1 MASENTIIIDVE
13 VQASDAAQKL
23 AQTKQQIAAL
33 KSEQKQLNE
42 FIKAGA
48 DQTGELS
55 AQYAQNAAEIKQLTA
70 QEKMYTAQLNIT
82 TEGNKAMGDSLVEM
96 SATLARLKAEYRG
109 MTEEQR
115 KSAGGQELLKSIQ
128 DLDGKMKEAD
138 GTLGDFQRNVGNY
151 ASALGGSNQV
161 VVKAAQLFVG
171 GFRNGLTQAGA
182 ALKAFGKTLLTT
194 PVGWIMA
201 GVTALIKVFQQLR
214 DAFRRNDEAGTA
226 LAVAMAR
233 LKPVVTAIKEVFTA
247 LAGAVATFVGGV
259 TKAASAI
266 IGFLVPSFREA
277 AKAAEEAVRAQDA
290 LEDKEREY
298 TVASAQRAKER
309 AQLED
314 EARNNEKL
322 TNEERMAML
331 TRSKELAEQDL
342 KDRKEIAAEKFR
354 LLQQEAKETNDTS
367 DAMKNRLAEAQAAM
381 LDADREFVE
390 GTRRLNRQLRS
401 TREEMERD
409 AQQKAQAARQR
420 WEEIKRAR
428 QEAAKTETDEL
439 RKLEDMT
446 IAMITDEAEREEK
459 TLKVKYDREVADL
472 RKRLDEEKNLTAKA
486 REAINAQIVM
496 LEKQHTAELEA
507 IRERYSKE
515 ALDREIAAQREIIDA
530 RIAAMDEGQAK
541 EEAAL
546 NARYAAEI
554 QDLRR
559 RLTEEADL
567 TVSER
572 EALNEKIKSLE
583 MQQAADIAAIRK
595 KAWEDNIKSLYEQ
608 STANIA
614 NLLNEKLLEA
624 GENASLQAQAQ
635 LEAAR
640 SQLAQLRGM
649 TEQTYLSLFGTEEAY
664 KAAVLAA
671 EKEIYDARKA
681 SEDALAQQAQQIGD
695 TMQAV
700 TSSLSDV
707 FEAVA
712 GDTEEYEK
720 FKKAMAIVDAMIS
733 MATTIAAATTASTA
747 GDPYTMAIRIAAN
760 VAAVTAQFAAV
771 IKAIKAAA
779 IPSAPS
785 FAEGGI
791 VPGTDYTGDKV
802 VSRLNSGEMV
812 LTKAMQENLLRLL
825 SAGVPA
831 HSVDY
836 SRMREAFREAVAELP
851 APTLVYSQFED
862 FTRNIRK
869 INNIT
874 RL

>member
-1 MASENTIIIDVE
+1 MASENTIIIDID
-13 VQASDAAQKL
+13 VQASEAAQKL

-33 KSEQKQLNE
+33 KAEQKQLNE

-55 AQYAQNAAEIKQLTA
+55 ARYAQNAAEIKQLTA

-96 SATLARLKAEYRG
+96 SATLARLKSEYRG

-161 VVKAAQLFVG
+161 VVKAAQLFAG
-171 GFRNGLTQAGA
+171 GFRNGITQAGA

-194 PVGWIMA
+194 PVGWIVA

-214 DAFRRNDEAGTA
+214 DAFQRNDDAGTA

-233 LKPVVTAIKEVFTA
+233 LKPVVTAIKEVFSA
-247 LAGAVATFVGGV
+247 LAGSVATFVGGV

-266 IGFLVPSFREA
+266 IGFLVPSFKAASDAAAEA
-277 AKAAEEAVRAQDA
+277 AKAQDA
-290 LEDKEREY
+290 LEDKERDY

-322 TNEERMAML
+322 TNDERMAML

-342 KDRKEIAAEKFR
+342 KDRKAIAAEKFR

-428 QEAAKTETDEL
+428 QEAAKTELDEL
-439 RKLEDMT
+439 RKLEDLT
-446 IAMITDEAEREEK
+446 IAMIADTTQRSLQETDTRYTREI
-459 TLKVKYDREVADL
+459 ADL
-472 RKRLDEEKNLTAKA
+472 KARLDTEKNLTIKA

-496 LEKQHTAELEA
+496 LEKQRVTAMQA
-507 IRERYSKE
+507 IRDAASEEERQKAMEEYKANLE
-515 ALDREIAAQREIIDA
+515 AQREA
-530 RIAAMDEGQAK
+530 V
-541 EEAAL
+541 EEQGRVTRL
-546 NARYAAEI
+546 RYEYMFG
-554 QDLRR
+554 
-559 RLTEEADL
+559 E
-567 TVSER
+567 
-572 EALNEKIKSLE
+572 LE
-583 MQQAADIAAIRK
+583 NHLDRMM
-595 KAWEDNIKSLYEQ
+595 
-608 STANIA
+608 
-614 NLLNEKLLEA
+614 LEV
-624 GENASLQAQAQ
+624 GENARKQSEANLQYAQQQLEVLKNMDAETQAQMFDNVQQYETAVLQA
-635 LEAAR
+635 ER
-640 SQLAQLRGM
+640 
-649 TEQTYLSLFGTEEAY
+649 
-664 KAAVLAA
+664 AV
-671 EKEIYDARKA
+671 YDARMQG
-681 SEDALAQQAQQIGD
+681 EQALREQVETIGQ

-700 TSSLSDV
+700 TSSLNDLFSAAAEDS
-707 FEAVA
+707 EA
-712 GDTEEYEK
+712 YEK

-733 MATTIAAATTASTA
+733 MATTIAAATTASTQ

-779 IPSAPS
+779 IPSAPAFS
-785 FAEGGI
+785 EGGV
-791 VPGTDYTGDKV
+791 VPGSSYTGDRV
-802 VSRLNSGEMV
+802 TARLNSGEMV
-812 LTKAMQENLLRLL
+812 LTKAMQENLLRML
-825 SAGVPA
+825 AEGVP
-831 HSVDY
+831 HWGMDY
-836 SRMREAFREAVAELP
+836 NRLADAFRDAVEDIP
-851 APTLVYSQFED
+851 APVMIYSEFEQFQRNVKKI
-862 FTRNIRK
+862 RNITK
-869 INNIT
+869 I
-874 RL
+874 

>member
-1 MASENTIIIDVE
+1 MASENTIIIDVD
-13 VQASDAAQKL
+13 VQASEAAQKL

-33 KSEQKQLNE
+33 KAEQKQLNE

-82 TEGNKAMGDSLVEM
+82 TERNRAMGDSLVEM

-115 KSAGGQELLKSIQ
+115 KSAVGQELLKSIQ

-161 VVKAAQLFVG
+161 VVKAAQLFAG
-171 GFRNGLTQAGA
+171 GFRNGITQAGA

-194 PVGWIMA
+194 PVGWIVA

-214 DAFRRNDEAGTA
+214 DAFRRNDDAGTA

-233 LKPVVTAIKEVFTA
+233 LKPVVTAVKEVFSA

-266 IGFLVPSFREA
+266 IGFLVPSFKAASDAAAQA
-277 AKAAEEAVRAQDA
+277 AKAQDA

-298 TVASAQRAKER
+298 TIATAQRAKER

-342 KDRKEIAAEKFR
+342 RDRKAIAAEKFR
-354 LLQQEAKETNDTS
+354 LLQQEARETNDTS
-367 DAMKNRLAEAQAAM
+367 DAMKNRLADAQAAM

-390 GTRRLNRQLRS
+390 GTRRLNRQLRA

-428 QEAAKTETDEL
+428 QEAAKTELDEL

-446 IAMITDEAEREEK
+446 IAMIADTTQRSLQETDTRYTREI
-459 TLKVKYDREVADL
+459 ADL
-472 RKRLDEEKNLTAKA
+472 KARLDTEKNLTVKA

-496 LEKQHTAELEA
+496 LEKQRVTAMQA
-507 IRERYSKE
+507 IRDAASEEERQK
-515 ALDREIAAQREIIDA
+515 
-530 RIAAMDEGQAK
+530 AM
-541 EEAAL
+541 EE
-546 NARYAAEI
+546 Y
-554 QDLRR
+554 
-559 RLTEEADL
+559 
-567 TVSER
+567 
-572 EALNEKIKSLE
+572 K
-583 MQQAADIAAIRK
+583 
-595 KAWEDNIKSLYEQ
+595 
-608 STANIA
+608 ANI
-614 NLLNEKLLEA
+614 E
-624 GENASLQAQAQ
+624 AQ
-635 LEAAR
+635 LEAVEEQGRVTRLRYEYMFGELENHLDRMMLEVGENAR
-640 SQLAQLRGM
+640 KQSEANLQYAQQRLAVLKNMDADTQAQM
-649 TEQTYLSLFGTEEAY
+649 FDNVQQYE
-664 KAAVLAA
+664 AAVLQA
-671 EKEIYDARKA
+671 ERAVYDARMQG
-681 SEDALAQQAQQIGD
+681 EQALREQVETIGQ

-700 TSSLSDV
+700 TSSLNDLFSAAAEDS
-707 FEAVA
+707 EA
-712 GDTEEYEK
+712 YEK

-733 MATTIAAATTASTA
+733 MATTIAAATTASTQ

-779 IPSAPS
+779 IPSAPAFS
-785 FAEGGI
+785 EGGV
-791 VPGTDYTGDKV
+791 VPGSSYTGDRV
-802 VSRLNSGEMV
+802 TARLNSGEMV
-812 LTKAMQENLLRLL
+812 LTKAMQENLLHLL
-825 SAGVPA
+825 ASGIPPA
-831 HSVDY
+831 ATDY
-836 SRMREAFREAVAELP
+836 SRLADAFRDAVEDIP
-851 APTLVYSQFED
+851 APVMIYSEFEQFQRNVKKI
-862 FTRNIRK
+862 RNITK
-869 INNIT
+869 I
-874 RL
+874 

>member
-82 TEGNKAMGDSLVEM
+82 TQGNRKMGDSLVEM
-96 SATLARLKAEYRG
+96 SATLAQLKAEYRG
-109 MTEEQR
+109 MTAAQR
-115 KSAGGQELLKSIQ
+115 ESAGGKELLASIQ
-128 DLDGKMKEAD
+128 QLDAKMKEAD
-138 GTLGDFQRNVGNY
+138 GTMGDFQRNVGNY
-151 ASALGGSNQV
+151 QSALLGLNGTTAKVAS
-161 VVKAAQLFVG
+161 LFAG
-171 GFRNGLTQAGA
+171 GFKNGLAAAGNA
-182 ALKAFGKTLLTT
+182 VKAFGKTLLTT
-194 PVGWIMA
+194 PLGWILAAFKAVM
-201 GVTALIKVFQQLR
+201 VVIDQVR
-214 DAFRRNDEAGTA
+214 DAFKRNDEAGTA
-226 LAVAMAR
+226 LSVALSRLQPVITVIRKGFEGLATAVA
-233 LKPVVTAIKEVFTA
+233 
-247 LAGAVATFVGGV
+247 AVVGGI
-259 TKAASAI
+259 TKAATALLMLI
-266 IGFLVPSFREA
+266 PRFREA
-277 AKAAEEAVRAQDA
+277 ANAAAELKTAEDA
-290 LEDKEREY
+290 LQDTERQY
-298 TVASAQRAKER
+298 TIDSAERAKQRAK
-309 AQLED
+309 LED
-314 EARNNEKL
+314 EARSNEKL
-322 TNEERMAML
+322 TAEQRLALLQESADLAKKDLEERQA
-331 TRSKELAEQDL
+331 
-342 KDRKEIAAEKFR
+342 IAAERYR
-354 LLQQEAKETNDTS
+354 LLKEEAKESSDTS
-367 DAMKNRLAEAQAAM
+367 DAMKDKLAEAYAAM
-381 LDADREFVE
+381 INAETEFVQ
-390 GTRRLNRQLRS
+390 GTRRLNMQMKSARQ
-401 TREEMERD
+401 EIERD
-409 AQQKAQAARQR
+409 QQQAAQAARQR
-420 WEEIKRAR
+420 WEEAKRAR

-446 IAMITDEAEREEK
+446 IAMISDEAEREIAAANA
-459 TLKVKYDREVADL
+459 KYTREVADL

-486 REAINAQIVM
+486 REAIAKQAEM
-496 LEKQHTAELEA
+496 LEGQQAAEVA
-507 IRERYSKE
+507 KIREKYSKE
-515 ALDREIAAQREIIDA
+515 ALDREIVAQEAIIDA
-530 RIAAMDEGQAK
+530 RISMMQEGQAK
-541 EEAAL
+541 EEAQT
-546 NARYAAEI
+546 NARYASEI
-554 QDLRR
+554 AALRR
-559 RLTEEADL
+559 TLAEESNLTMA
-567 TVSER
+567 ER

-583 MQQAADIAAIRK
+583 TQQAADIAAIRK
-595 KAWEDNIKSLYEQ
+595 KAWEENVKSLYEQ

-733 MATTIAAATTASTA
+733 MATTIAAATTASTQ

-812 LTKAMQENLLRLL
+812 LTKPMQENLLRLL

-831 HSVDY
+831 YSVDY

>member
-13 VQASDAAQKL
+13 VQASEAAQKL

-161 VVKAAQLFVG
+161 VVKAAQLFAG
-171 GFRNGLTQAGA
+171 GFRNGITQAGA
-182 ALKAFGKTLLTT
+182 ALKAFGKTLLAT

-233 LKPVVTAIKEVFTA
+233 LKPVVTAIKEVFSA

-259 TKAASAI
+259 AKAASAI
-266 IGFLVPSFREA
+266 IGFLVPSFKAASDAAAEA
-277 AKAAEEAVRAQDA
+277 AKAQDE

-298 TVASAQRAKER
+298 TVAAAQRAKER

-342 KDRKEIAAEKFR
+342 RDRKEIAAEKFR
-354 LLQQEAKETNDTS
+354 LLQQEARETNDTS

-428 QEAAKTETDEL
+428 QEAAKTELDEL
-439 RKLEDMT
+439 RKLEDLT
-446 IAMITDEAEREEK
+446 IAMIADTTQRSLQETDTRYTREI
-459 TLKVKYDREVADL
+459 ADL
-472 RKRLDEEKNLTAKA
+472 KARLDTEKNLTVKA

-496 LEKQHTAELEA
+496 LEKQRVTAMQA
-507 IRERYSKE
+507 IRDAASEEERQKAMEEYKANIE
-515 ALDREIAAQREIIDA
+515 AQREA
-530 RIAAMDEGQAK
+530 VEEQGRITR
-541 EEAAL
+541 L
-546 NARYAAEI
+546 RYEYMFG
-554 QDLRR
+554 
-559 RLTEEADL
+559 E
-567 TVSER
+567 
-572 EALNEKIKSLE
+572 LE
-583 MQQAADIAAIRK
+583 NHLDRMM
-595 KAWEDNIKSLYEQ
+595 
-608 STANIA
+608 
-614 NLLNEKLLEA
+614 LEV
-624 GENASLQAQAQ
+624 GENARKQSEANLQYAQQRLEVLKNMDAETQAQMFDNVQ
-635 LEAAR
+635 QYE
-640 SQLAQLRGM
+640 
-649 TEQTYLSLFGTEEAY
+649 
-664 KAAVLAA
+664 AAVLQA
-671 EKEIYDARKA
+671 ERAVYDARMQG
-681 SEDALAQQAQQIGD
+681 EQALREQVETIGQ

-700 TSSLSDV
+700 TSSLNDLFAAAAEDS
-707 FEAVA
+707 EA
-712 GDTEEYEK
+712 YEK

-733 MATTIAAATTASTA
+733 MATTIAAATTASTQ

-779 IPSAPS
+779 IPSAPAFS
-785 FAEGGI
+785 EGGV
-791 VPGTDYTGDKV
+791 VPGSSYTGDRV
-802 VSRLNSGEMV
+802 LIRANSGERV
-812 LTKAMQENLLRLL
+812 LTKEMSDNLVRML
-825 SAGVPA
+825 AEGVP
-831 HSVDY
+831 HWGMDY
-836 SRMREAFREAVAELP
+836 TRLADAFRDAVEDIP
-851 APTLVYSQFED
+851 APVMIYSEFEQFQRNVKKI
-862 FTRNIRK
+862 RNITK
-869 INNIT
+869 I
-874 RL
+874 

>member
-23 AQTKQQIAAL
+23 AQTKQQIASL

-161 VVKAAQLFVG
+161 VVKAAQLFAG
-171 GFRNGLTQAGA
+171 GFRNGITQAGA

-194 PVGWIMA
+194 PVGWIVA

-214 DAFRRNDEAGTA
+214 DAFQRNDEAGTA

-233 LKPVVTAIKEVFTA
+233 LKPVVTAIKEVFSA

-266 IGFLVPSFREA
+266 IGFLVPSFKAASQAAAEA
-277 AKAAEEAVRAQDA
+277 AKAQDA

-298 TVASAQRAKER
+298 TVSSAQRAKER

-342 KDRKEIAAEKFR
+342 KDRKAIAEEKFR

-390 GTRRLNRQLRS
+390 GTRRLNRQLRA

-428 QEAAKTETDEL
+428 QEAAKTELDEL

-446 IAMITDEAEREEK
+446 LAMITDEAEREEK
-459 TLKVKYDREVADL
+459 TANTKYSREVADL
-472 RKRLDEEKNLTAKA
+472 KKRLDEEKNLTAKA
-486 REAINAQIVM
+486 REAINAQIVL
-496 LEKQHTAELEA
+496 LEKQHTAEVEA
-507 IRERYSKE
+507 IREKYSKE

-541 EEAAL
+541 EEAAV
-546 NARYAAEI
+546 NAKYAAEL

-572 EALNEKIKSLE
+572 EALNERIKAIE
-583 MQQAADIAAIRK
+583 AQQAREIEAIRSEAIK
-595 KAWEDNIKSLYEQ
+595 KTYDALALDLSNR
-608 STANIA
+608 
-614 NLLNEKLLEA
+614 LERAMLDA
-624 GENASLQAQAQ
+624 GENARLQAEAQ
-635 LEAAR
+635 LAYAQQAYNTLVTMDEATKAAMYD
-640 SQLAQLRGM
+640 SEAQY
-649 TEQTYLSLFGTEEAY
+649 Q
-664 KAAVLAA
+664 AAVLAS
-671 EKEIYDARKA
+671 EKAVYDARKA
-681 SEDALAQQAQQIGD
+681 NEETLQQQANEIGQ

-700 TSSLSDV
+700 TSSLSDL
-707 FEAVA
+707 FGAAAE
-712 GDTEEYEK
+712 DTEAYEK

-733 MATTIAAATTASTA
+733 MATTIAAATTASTQ

-779 IPSAPS
+779 IPSAPAFS
-785 FAEGGI
+785 EGGV
-791 VPGTDYTGDKV
+791 VPGDSWTGDKV
-802 VSRLNSGEMV
+802 TARLNSGEMV

-825 SAGVPA
+825 ANGIPA
-831 HSVDY
+831 ATIDY
-836 SRMREAFREAVAELP
+836 ARLEEAFRDAVAEMP
-851 APTLVYSQFED
+851 NPVMIYSEFEQFQRNVKKI
-862 FTRNIRK
+862 RNITK
-869 INNIT
+869 I
-874 RL
+874 